1 MTDWV
6 RKALTRRVHQKGP
19 RGRPQELVLTPRD
32 ELVYGVKFAI
42 GMTACLSAVEIAHM
56 AFLGRWNA
64 EVFSGIML
72 ISGTILGIFLGQ
84 GGA

>member
-1 MTDWV
+1 MADWIK
-6 RKALTRRVHQKGP
+6 RALTRTVQRKGS
-19 RGRPQELVLTPRD
+19 RGKQQIIIVQPNEK
-32 ELVYGVKFAI
+32 LVYGVKFAI
-42 GMTACLSAVEIAHM
+42 GMTVCLSAVEIAHI

-84 GGA
+84 K

>member
-1 MTDWV
+1 MADWIK
-6 RKALTRRVHQKGP
+6 RALTRTVQRKGP
-19 RGRPQELVLTPRD
+19 RGKQQIIIVQPNEK
-32 ELVYGVKFAI
+32 LVYGVKFAI
-42 GMTACLSAVEIAHM
+42 GMTVCLSAVEIAHI

-84 GGA
+84 R

>member
-1 MTDWV
+1 
-6 RKALTRRVHQKGP
+6 
-19 RGRPQELVLTPRD
+19 
-32 ELVYGVKFAI
+32 
-42 GMTACLSAVEIAHM
+42 MTACLSAVEIAHI

-84 GGA
+84 R